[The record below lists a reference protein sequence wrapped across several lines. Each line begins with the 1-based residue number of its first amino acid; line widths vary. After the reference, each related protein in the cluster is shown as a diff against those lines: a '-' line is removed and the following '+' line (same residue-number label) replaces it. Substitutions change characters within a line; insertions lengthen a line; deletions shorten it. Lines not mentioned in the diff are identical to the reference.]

1 MSRIG
6 FAPRHL
12 AIAAVLSAAAV
23 LAIAAPAAAHSSIID
38 STPAEGAEITEAPEF
53 FSVTANEDLADLTG
67 SGEGFA
73 LHVVF
78 VPTGED
84 VSTGELTIDGP
95 TLSTPGVPLE
105 PGQYLLEYQV
115 VSADGHPV
123 SGQIAFSVAGEA
135 VVPPADPEPQPEVAP
150 PGTDPM
156 PIEIMPI
163 SAVEA
168 GPPGWLGGAVA
179 AALLA
184 IGGIAAATSRR
195 R

>member
-12 AIAAVLSAAAV
+12 AIAAVLGAAAA

-38 STPAEGAEITEAPEF
+38 STPADGAEITEAPDV

-73 LHVVF
+73 LRVVF
-78 VPTGED
+78 LPTGED
-84 VSTGELTIDGP
+84 LSTGELTIDGP
-95 TLSTPGVPLE
+95 TLSTPGVPLD
-105 PGQYLLEYQV
+105 PGPYLLEYQV
-115 VSADGHPV
+115 VSADGHPI
-123 SGQIAFSVAGEA
+123 SGEIAFTVAGEA
-135 VVPPADPEPQPEVAP
+135 ATPTAEPEPLPEVSP
-150 PGTDPM
+150 PSAEPT
-156 PIEIMPI
+156 PIDIVPI
-163 SAVEA
+163 NVAVA

-179 AALLA
+179 VAMLA
-184 IGGIAAATSRR
+184 IGGIAAAASRR